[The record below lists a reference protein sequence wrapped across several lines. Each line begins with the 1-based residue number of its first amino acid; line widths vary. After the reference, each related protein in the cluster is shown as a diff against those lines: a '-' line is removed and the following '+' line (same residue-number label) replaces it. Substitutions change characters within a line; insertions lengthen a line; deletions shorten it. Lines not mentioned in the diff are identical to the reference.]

1 MGVTP
6 PRAYSRFKITPTV
19 FKLFYDTL
27 KAYSDNLN
35 YRNYSSRMLSLLF
48 MVIMSSS
55 ATEIKME

>member
-6 PRAYSRFKITPTV
+6 PRAYSRFKITPT
-19 FKLFYDTL
+19 DTL